1 MATSD
6 EYPQGEI
13 FAKMFSP
20 IQEPQGDEF
29 LDIKSVSEQ
38 HSEQENVES
47 QDQYEPLDD
56 ETRKE
61 MSEKKRK
68 FVKRKRAK
76 GCKPG
81 YINKKK
87 DDRAQRKEDAK
98 QDKAED
104 NDKELFHLYAKACYA
119 DGVADALNMND

>member
-1 MATSD
+1 MASSD

-20 IQEPQGDEF
+20 IQEPQGDES
-29 LDIKSVSEQ
+29 LDIKSVSEH

-61 MSEKKRK
+61 MSEKKRQYL
-68 FVKRKRAK
+68 KRKRAK

-98 QDKAED
+98 QDKAEE
-104 NDKELFHLYAKACYA
+104 NDMELFHLYSKACYA
-119 DGVADALNMND
+119 DGVADTLNMDG